1 MPHLHMTSFFSPLD
15 LYKQSLPMFIPI
27 KMNLLFKLPQI
38 VPNHFKGYMKYEYS
52 WYKKN
57 LSSYNI
63 FCKKKGYSSIAIKT
77 GLFAS

>member
-52 WYKKN
+52 WYKKTF
-57 LSSYNI
+57 LPTIYFVRRKVI
-63 FCKKKGYSSIAIKT
+63 PQ
-77 GLFAS
+77 LP